1 MYSIYV
7 ENDHYLVWEH
17 TAKISYDEL
26 TNGVKC
32 STKIT
37 LNHVQLN
44 SFSCIDVKQAAQV
57 VSTKTS
63 SLLNTY
69 YGQETTGT
77 PNFCAYTK
85 NIFGCINLCSLKER
99 KFQRNIFCSTYEDVN
114 YFRFNWLENSFLKFF
129 EKWKQSIELR
139 PGNFTR
145 NAKYRMPISY
155 QTFEGLQI
163 IVSST
168 IEATK

>member
-1 MYSIYV
+1 M
-7 ENDHYLVWEH
+7 
-17 TAKISYDEL
+17 
-26 TNGVKC
+26 
-32 STKIT
+32 
-37 LNHVQLN
+37 
-44 SFSCIDVKQAAQV
+44 
-57 VSTKTS
+57 
-63 SLLNTY
+63 
-69 YGQETTGT
+69 
-77 PNFCAYTK
+77 K

-99 KFQRNIFCSTYEDVN
+99 KFERNIFCSTYEDVN

-155 QTFEGLQI
+155 QTYEGLQI

-168 IEATK
+168 IEATKYLLQHYCSYVLTEKFNQDSLEEHLGNIGSVSRQNDNLSLYQLGYSENVVRIKQ